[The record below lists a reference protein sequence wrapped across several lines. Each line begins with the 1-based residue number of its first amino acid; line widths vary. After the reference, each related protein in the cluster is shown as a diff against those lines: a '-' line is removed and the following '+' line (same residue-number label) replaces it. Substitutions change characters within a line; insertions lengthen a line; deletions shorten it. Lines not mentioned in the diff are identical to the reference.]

1 MIDDQKLPP
10 YQRLKMLVN
19 DEPTL
24 TDKASKNLDEILG
37 VEKNKP
43 TVWDKIKELFIKID
57 SLIFAKRSKI
67 TNIYTKR

>member
-37 VEKNKP
+37 VQNKP
-43 TVWDKIKELFIKID
+43 TVWDKIKELFNKID
-57 SLIFAKRSKI
+57 SFIFAKRSKI

>member
-37 VEKNKP
+37 VQNKP
-43 TVWDKIKELFIKID
+43 TVWDKIKELFNKID
-57 SLIFAKRSKI
+57 SFIFWNRP
-67 TNIYTKR
+67 YG